1 VTLARER
8 QRELLEEAA
17 RIRVLREAKPVRHAL
32 ADRLLVGAG
41 DMLVH
46 TGEKLQALAAA
57 RNACIE

>member
-1 VTLARER
+1 MLQKVKPARYY
-8 QRELLEEAA
+8 
-17 RIRVLREAKPVRHAL
+17 VP

-57 RNACIE
+57 RNTCVE